1 MKRMVQW
8 KEIQEM
14 AFEIGRTGQYLDEN
28 TRFYH
33 TQGLLKP
40 ATKPLYFFPPR
51 FFPFAPFSVS
61 PSAGTAMILSAFVP
75 SVSCSWS
82 VFQTSLVWK
91 PYQSE
96 GVRIFFDRS

>member
-14 AFEIGRTGQYLDEN
+14 AFEIGRTGEYLDKN
-28 TRFYH
+28 TRFHH
-33 TQGLLKP
+33 TQELLKP
-40 ATKPLYFFPPR
+40 ATKPLY

-61 PSAGTAMILSAFVP
+61 PSAGMAMIRSAFVP